1 MEGVL
6 FIPPDRPDRNSNQI
20 CADCG
25 RAFRPR
31 PGAEGAEELCDNCYQ
46 AQFEPRRLRH
56 WQKPAG
62 RMHPV
67 R

>member
-6 FIPPDRPDRNSNQI
+6 FIPPNRPNRRPDQI
-20 CADCG
+20 CSECG
-25 RAFRPR
+25 LAFRPR
-31 PGAEGAEELCDNCYQ
+31 RVGEGAEELCDTCYET
-46 AQFEPRRLRH
+46 QFEPRRLRH

-62 RMHPV
+62 RQHPA

>member
-31 PGAEGAEELCDNCYQ
+31 PASEGAEELCDNCYQ

-62 RMHPV
+62 RTHPM